1 MGKAEEGARE
11 VTMEETVEG
20 AAMEEAREVT
30 MEEAEEGAMEMA
42 MEATLKVKEKKWWHN
57 KVVYQI
63 YPRSFYDS
71 NQDGIGDLKGICEKI
86 PYLKELGV
94 EIIWLCPVYQ
104 SPNDDNG
111 YDISDYYNIMAEF
124 GTMEDMQILID
135 ECSRN
140 NISIMMD
147 LVLNHSSDEHPWFQE
162 ARKSKDNPYRDYYI
176 WRDGTDGREPT
187 DFQAFFGGSAW
198 EYTEETGQYY
208 LHTFSKKQPDLNWE
222 NPKMKSSLFAM
233 VNFWIEKGVRGFRL
247 DAIDYISKD
256 LDNNIMGNGP
266 RLHEFLNELNR
277 NTYGKRADTVTVG
290 ETGGNNPL
298 TARMYTKPEHHELD
312 MIFQFGIIDLD
323 GVRSGD
329 WSPKPYTLKDIKEV
343 LEKWQG
349 KLEPDEL
356 EGLVLNNHD
365 NPRSVSRYVSDNPQF
380 RIAGAKMLAT
390 MLHGLKG
397 VPFIYQGEELGMT
410 NIKFSD
416 ISDYRDIE
424 TLNFYYRKAAEGWTE
439 EKIMEYIYRNS
450 RDNARTPMQW
460 DDSKHAGFTKAEP
473 WISVN
478 PYYKDI
484 HVKQCLED
492 HTSVF
497 YHYQKLIR
505 MRKDNEVLV
514 YGDFRMI
521 CTEDEKVL
529 AYVRTLRDKRLIIVC
544 NFYEEE
550 TQINIQNYGTGK
562 VLLSNYPG
570 TQTDLSRLK
579 LRPYE
584 AVIFQAETVS
594 L

>member
-1 MGKAEEGARE
+1 
-11 VTMEETVEG
+11 
-20 AAMEEAREVT
+20 
-30 MEEAEEGAMEMA
+30 
-42 MEATLKVKEKKWWHN
+42 
-57 KVVYQI
+57 
-63 YPRSFYDS
+63 
-71 NQDGIGDLKGICEKI
+71 
-86 PYLKELGV
+86 
-94 EIIWLCPVYQ
+94 
-104 SPNDDNG
+104 
-111 YDISDYYNIMAEF
+111 
-124 GTMEDMQILID
+124 
-135 ECSRN
+135 
-140 NISIMMD
+140 
-147 LVLNHSSDEHPWFQE
+147 
-162 ARKSKDNPYRDYYI
+162 
-176 WRDGTDGREPT
+176 
-187 DFQAFFGGSAW
+187 
-198 EYTEETGQYY
+198 
-208 LHTFSKKQPDLNWE
+208 
-222 NPKMKSSLFAM
+222 
-233 VNFWIEKGVRGFRL
+233 
-247 DAIDYISKD
+247 
-256 LDNNIMGNGP
+256 
-266 RLHEFLNELNR
+266 
-277 NTYGKRADTVTVG
+277 
-290 ETGGNNPL
+290 
-298 TARMYTKPEHHELD
+298 
-312 MIFQFGIIDLD
+312 
-323 GVRSGD
+323 
-329 WSPKPYTLKDIKEV
+329 
-343 LEKWQG
+343 
-349 KLEPDEL
+349 
-356 EGLVLNNHD
+356 
-365 NPRSVSRYVSDNPQF
+365 
-380 RIAGAKMLAT
+380 MLAT

-416 ISDYRDIE
+416 IRDYRDIE
-424 TLNFYYRKAAEGWTE
+424 TLNFYHRKAAEGWTE

-460 DDSKHAGFTKAEP
+460 DDSKHAGFTKGEP

-478 PYYKDI
+478 PDYKDI
-484 HVKQCLED
+484 HVKRCLED

>member
-1 MGKAEEGARE
+1 M
-11 VTMEETVEG
+11 
-20 AAMEEAREVT
+20 
-30 MEEAEEGAMEMA
+30 
-42 MEATLKVKEKKWWHN
+42 
-57 KVVYQI
+57 
-63 YPRSFYDS
+63 
-71 NQDGIGDLKGICEKI
+71 
-86 PYLKELGV
+86 
-94 EIIWLCPVYQ
+94 II
-104 SPNDDNG
+104 
-111 YDISDYYNIMAEF
+111 
-124 GTMEDMQILID
+124 
-135 ECSRN
+135 
-140 NISIMMD
+140 
-147 LVLNHSSDEHPWFQE
+147 
-162 ARKSKDNPYRDYYI
+162 
-176 WRDGTDGREPT
+176 
-187 DFQAFFGGSAW
+187 
-198 EYTEETGQYY
+198 
-208 LHTFSKKQPDLNWE
+208 PDLRYLVGDCEIARVSN
-222 NPKMKSSLFAM
+222 A
-233 VNFWIEKGVRGFRL
+233 RL
-247 DAIDYISKD
+247 TRPSRW
-256 LDNNIMGNGP
+256 
-266 RLHEFLNELNR
+266 RLHLS
-277 NTYGKRADTVTVG
+277 
-290 ETGGNNPL
+290 
-298 TARMYTKPEHHELD
+298 ELD
-312 MIFQFGIIDLD
+312 INSACLAKLPASEPLSGAPRTLAEWQSMLPYSWLTIDNL
-323 GVRSGD
+323 RL
-329 WSPKPYTLKDIKEV
+329 SPW
-343 LEKWQG
+343 EKWQG